1 MGRHQAGAAESR
13 QRRLKAIGGGAAAAD
28 PDDLLRLHHGRRA
41 AGRLHRCRCRDASRH
56 GRCGV
61 LRDARRHLLRPVPD
75 AGLLCV
81 AAGGGKACR
90 ERLRGW
96 RQSIKYRRTSSVLR
110 LSGRFL
116 IARPI
121 YATGSAKSEIKG
133 IGEKQCLRNWKER
146 LHSLR
151 AARAALVLQSPSVWL
166 RTERTWPSHT
176 RKVPMRPRRSSRR
189 LNALAERRSQFRRT
203 PLMLA
208 PSKPRSKR
216 PWRHLAGST
225 SL

>member
-1 MGRHQAGAAESR
+1 MCCCGRWKSVSRETPWLAAVNQIP
-13 QRRLKAIGGGAAAAD
+13 QRTILLPVNVISPPLEGGASQ
-28 PDDLLRLHHGRRA
+28 LLALYTRL
-41 AGRLHRCRCRDASRH
+41 
-56 GRCGV
+56 
-61 LRDARRHLLRPVPD
+61 
-75 AGLLCV
+75 
-81 AAGGGKACR
+81 
-90 ERLRGW
+90 E
-96 RQSIKYRRTSSVLR
+96 
-110 LSGRFL
+110 
-116 IARPI
+116 
-121 YATGSAKSEIKG
+121 SAKSEIKG

-151 AARAALVLQSPSVWL
+151 AARAALVLQSQSVWL

-203 PLMLA
+203 PLMPA